1 MADVVVA
8 LGVLAFFAV
17 SMLYVIGLDRIV
29 GRNDDVFI
37 TAPVSEDAPREEVE
51 AITGAAR

>member
-29 GRNDDVFI
+29 GRNDDEFI
-37 TAPVSEDAPREEVE
+37 AEPADADAAREEVD
-51 AITGAAR
+51 AMTGAAR

>member
-8 LGVLAFFAV
+8 LGVLAFFAI

-29 GRNDDVFI
+29 GRNDDDFI
-37 TAPVSEDAPREEVE
+37 TAPARDDAARDETE
-51 AITGAAR
+51 AMTGAAR

>member
-8 LGVLAFFAV
+8 LGVLAFFGL

-29 GRNDDVFI
+29 GRNDDEFI
-37 TAPVSEDAPREEVE
+37 VVPASDDAAREEVE
-51 AITGAAR
+51 AMTGVAR

>member
-8 LGVLAFFAV
+8 LGVLAFFGL

-29 GRNDDVFI
+29 GRNDDEFI
-37 TAPVSEDAPREEVE
+37 STPAAENAAREEVE
-51 AITGAAR
+51 AMTGAAR

>member
-8 LGVLAFFAV
+8 LGVLAFFGL

-29 GRNDDVFI
+29 GRNDDEFI
-37 TAPVSEDAPREEVE
+37 STPAADDAALDEVE
-51 AITGAAR
+51 AMTGASR